1 MAFYKLFYLLH
12 RRTDWPNLLD
22 LEKQFMMPEQYA
34 AAKRQAEILI
44 FSKSAGY
51 AGMGGITPRLNVDG
65 SLYINPEFTE
75 K

>member
-34 AAKRQAEILI
+34 AAKRQAEMALVKLMVP
-44 FSKSAGY
+44 F
-51 AGMGGITPRLNVDG
+51 TVLNSYG
-65 SLYINPEFTE
+65 INPYR
-75 K
+75 